1 LNREIWEPGEQGF
14 NREWTRMIE
23 TQENAGE
30 KNRKDTNGTNFSG
43 ILTTEPMICSKQ
55 PKFGLPMDTDLK
67 SEIRPGEIRKINR
80 EPREL
85 RERKQKN

>member
-1 LNREIWEPGEQGF
+1 
-14 NREWTRMIE
+14 
-23 TQENAGE
+23 
-30 KNRKDTNGTNFSG
+30 
-43 ILTTEPMICSKQ
+43 
-55 PKFGLPMDTDLK
+55 MDTDLK